1 MVWMLVF
8 VRSLTYTDIFSSS
21 VFFGMLNVRRI
32 FINTVYF
39 IKKKNTIFKLQL
51 QMYIVWVISQV
62 FFLNIKV
69 RVSSFRLRRPTL
81 DLMRLTISYTTKKTI
96 ILCKPY
102 GMATEIRNTN
112 WLRIL
117 LWFITSCRN
126 IFIPALSCSIRREIF
141 FFSRLEYR
149 QWTCQYEES
158 NLILVTILLVLIIIQ
173 HLTKL

>member
-1 MVWMLVF
+1 MLVF
-8 VRSLTYTDIFSSS
+8 VRSLTYTDVFSSS

-39 IKKKNTIFKLQL
+39 IKKKNTIFELQL
-51 QMYIVWVISQV
+51 EMYIVWVISQV

-69 RVSSFRLRRPTL
+69 RVSSFRLRSPTL

-126 IFIPALSCSIRREIF
+126 IFTPALSCSIRREIF
-141 FFSRLEYR
+141 F
-149 QWTCQYEES
+149 
-158 NLILVTILLVLIIIQ
+158 VLG
-173 HLTKL
+173 

>member
-1 MVWMLVF
+1 MVWMLFF
-8 VRSLTYTDIFSSS
+8 VRSLTYTDVFSTS

-39 IKKKNTIFKLQL
+39 IKKKNTIFELQL
-51 QMYIVWVISQV
+51 EMYIVWVISQV

-69 RVSSFRLRRPTL
+69 RVSSFRLRSPTL

-102 GMATEIRNTN
+102 GMATEITNTN

-126 IFIPALSCSIRREIF
+126 IFTPALSCSIRREIF
-141 FFSRLEYR
+141 F
-149 QWTCQYEES
+149 
-158 NLILVTILLVLIIIQ
+158 VLG
-173 HLTKL
+173 